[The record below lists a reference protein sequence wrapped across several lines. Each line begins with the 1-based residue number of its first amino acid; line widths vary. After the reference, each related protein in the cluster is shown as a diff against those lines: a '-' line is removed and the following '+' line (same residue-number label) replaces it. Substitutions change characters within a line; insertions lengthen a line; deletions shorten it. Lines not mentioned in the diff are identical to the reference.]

1 MKTEVIK
8 IVNAYKVLGV
18 AKTTTLETADVLSII
33 KARRAMRTI
42 VEDYEAFA
50 KDAGEKLKPEN
61 YDELVAIEQ
70 KGDEATPEEKA
81 LHQRDVIA
89 YRNAVAEAISAEFSK
104 EVEVELPTLSDDAL
118 AKLVKE
124 NGWSVGALDELSILF
139 A

>member
-1 MKTEVIK
+1 MKAEVIK

-89 YRNAVAEAISAEFSK
+89 YRNAVTEAISAEFSK